1 MALELARVIQKCT
14 RSALEV
20 DMEKWTWRN
29 NMVTAVCFQNTEEE
43 GTRRGKQRGPPWSP
57 EKG

>member
-20 DMEKWTWRN
+20 DMEKWTWRGG
-29 NMVTAVCFQNTEEE
+29 TELRFRI
-43 GTRRGKQRGPPWSP
+43 RRIF
-57 EKG
+57 